1 MGYGHTR
8 PRGTAFCHCRGPLKS
23 FEALEWQDY
32 SRTNGTDPLRNLADD
47 MQDVIKRALPQAL
60 EDDEEDAMADDYQY
74 ECEGPAF
81 EGDGIFG

>member
-1 MGYGHTR
+1 MCST
-8 PRGTAFCHCRGPLKS
+8 TQT
-23 FEALEWQDY
+23 EWH
-32 SRTNGTDPLRNLADD
+32 DPLRNLADD

-60 EDDEEDAMADDYQY
+60 EDDKEDAMAADYQY